1 MVEKQS
7 GIWRNAL
14 EDVGQQTA
22 GHGCGVALPVL
33 AVLVATA
40 VLITNAAV
48 HQQDGHVDDV
58 KIRQQVLATAGQAV
72 RQWAHQ
78 VPRVVHVTGHPPK
91 PRGHQFALVNPTIG
105 RLVWTLDEGGLLT
118 PDFTV
123 TLCATEKVFLVV
135 GWAEDVV
142 AHQTQDEDTCGMR
155 RRKLDGVVD
164 QVKALKNK
172 NMNMT

>member
-58 KIRQQVLATAGQAV
+58 KIRQQVLTTAGQAV
-72 RQWAHQ
+72 RQ
-78 VPRVVHVTGHPPK
+78 
-91 PRGHQFALVNPTIG
+91 
-105 RLVWTLDEGGLLT
+105 
-118 PDFTV
+118 
-123 TLCATEKVFLVV
+123 
-135 GWAEDVV
+135 
-142 AHQTQDEDTCGMR
+142 
-155 RRKLDGVVD
+155 
-164 QVKALKNK
+164 
-172 NMNMT
+172 